1 MSRMVLEQF
10 DCAPSILPLK
20 NYSWIFRKVLYIA
33 SPPFTDGSPMTG
45 VYIHHLKHLCGGDD
59 AMNFL
64 RTIRVSWWQVC
75 LSNNH
80 PTSQNSCCGNPKL
93 SVLRTNHSGCSG
105 QAFTTAQA
113 VCRIT
118 WSPLW
123 FQELEW
129 STRTIGLGRMAI
141 ARLAVA
147 SMPSAEL
154 VRVNWSSSALSGD
167 GSNRQLYYP
176 VHRVS
181 SASLPRPAQPRA
193 MGNKND
199 GKGLFAPIVVI
210 ARNAIGK
217 KEFNQLRGK
226 AIALHS
232 QVCLCLPSSSSC
244 TVS

>member
-1 MSRMVLEQF
+1 
-10 DCAPSILPLK
+10 
-20 NYSWIFRKVLYIA
+20 
-33 SPPFTDGSPMTG
+33 MTG

-141 ARLAVA
+141 AR
-147 SMPSAEL
+147 
-154 VRVNWSSSALSGD
+154 
-167 GSNRQLYYP
+167 
-176 VHRVS
+176 VS

-232 QVCLCLPSSSSC
+232 QVIGEFCKTIGADSKQKQGLIRLAKKNGEKLGFLA
-244 TVS
+244 